1 MIHFVVDCCI
11 ALLTAVFMFIISSGQ
26 KKWTGMVFVRNW
38 NTWQTKSLVLTYMC
52 KTLILI
58 FWLLLTFDIEM
69 MDSSAF
75 LILQSDWNE
84 ELM

>member
-1 MIHFVVDCCI
+1 
-11 ALLTAVFMFIISSGQ
+11 
-26 KKWTGMVFVRNW
+26 
-38 NTWQTKSLVLTYMC
+38 
-52 KTLILI
+52 
-58 FWLLLTFDIEM
+58 LLTFDIEM